1 MGRSWDYYNEI
12 AHLYDSQYEE
22 PYWKLYHSITE
33 RLIERLIKQLN
44 LTSPLN
50 VLDLGSGTGFW
61 MEYFIE
67 RGDRVTC
74 LEPSKNMIEIIQ
86 IKAEAL
92 EKHIS
97 IIEGIS
103 EKIPI
108 ESETF
113 DIVNA
118 QGDVFSYSL
127 DPKESAKESFRV
139 LKPGGLL
146 VGSVDNLYA
155 FLNDSIST
163 GDFDAFT
170 KIEKKKK
177 TEIGNSE
184 ISKRTFETHLFSPK
198 DLQLLLT
205 QIGFEDVEIAGKIVF
220 GPYEEE
226 TIIEEMDKIAEIE
239 EKYCFTKELMG
250 KAEHLHFSAR
260 KPFYI

>member
-74 LEPSKNMIEIIQ
+74 LEPSKNMIDIIQ

-92 EKHIS
+92 EKHVS

-155 FLNDSIST
+155 FLNDTIST
-163 GDFDAFT
+163 GDFDAFI
-170 KIEKKKK
+170 KIEKEKK

-184 ISKRTFETHLFSPK
+184 ISKRTFETHLFSPE

-226 TIIEEMDKIAEIE
+226 TLIEEMDKIAEIE
-239 EKYCFTKELMG
+239 EKYCFTKELKG
-250 KAEHLHFSAR
+250 KAEHLHFSAK

>member
-22 PYWKLYHSITE
+22 PYWKLYHVITE
-33 RLIERLIKQLN
+33 RLLERLFKQYN
-44 LTSPLN
+44 LIAPLN

-61 MEYFIE
+61 MEYFVE
-67 RGDRVTC
+67 RGDFVTC
-74 LEPSKNMIEIIQ
+74 IEPSKNMIEIIQ

-92 EKHIS
+92 EKQIS

-108 ESETF
+108 ENDFF
-113 DIVNA
+113 DLVNA

-127 DPKESAKESFRV
+127 DPKESVKESFRI

-155 FLNDSIST
+155 FFNDAVST

-184 ISKRTFETHLFSPK
+184 ISKRTFETHLFSPE
-198 DLQLLLT
+198 DLQVLLT
-205 QIGFEDVEIAGKIVF
+205 QTGFEHVEIAGKIVF

-226 TIIEEMDKIAEIE
+226 AIVDEMDKIAEIE
-239 EKYCFTKELMG
+239 ENYCFTKELLG
-250 KAEHLHFSAR
+250 RAEHLHFSAK
-260 KPFYI
+260 KPLYK